1 MQVSVGIVMDSSI
14 SSSKKADGKAKSGGN
29 AYSLKDHYL
38 DQLQFVPGLK
48 DLLDGAILKED
59 GENYI
64 VRSASDF
71 SYAADR
77 YAGDHFRLVGDASGA
92 SGL

>member
-1 MQVSVGIVMDSSI
+1 MDSSI
-14 SSSKKADGKAKSGGN
+14 SSSKKAAGKAKSNGN
-29 AYSLKDHYL
+29 IYSLKDHYL

-48 DLLDGAILKED
+48 DLLDGATLKED
-59 GENYI
+59 GENYM

-92 SGL
+92 SRLRSWFLDCD